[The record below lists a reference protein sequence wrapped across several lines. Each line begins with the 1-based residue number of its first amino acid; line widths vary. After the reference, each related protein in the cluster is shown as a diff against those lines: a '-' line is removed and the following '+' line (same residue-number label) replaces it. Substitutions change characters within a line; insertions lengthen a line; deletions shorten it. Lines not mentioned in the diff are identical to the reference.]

1 METGRPCRNTPY
13 FGFSCLYLKN
23 ELGEPHFL
31 LHKGDQQTK
40 MKLSAKF
47 KKILCSGFR
56 ATLNFQLITVAL
68 NQKVLSWHVDYIPEI
83 KIGGH
88 RVSILRYKKLK
99 PKYGVFLVHYNL
111 VHYNWIGTIVL
122 EQMYT
127 RMKD

>member
-1 METGRPCRNTPY
+1 METGNPCRNTLY

-47 KKILCSGFR
+47 KKILWNGFR
-56 ATLNFQLITVAL
+56 ATLNFQLFNMAL
-68 NQKVLSWHVDYIPEI
+68 NQNVLSWHVDYIPEI
-83 KIGGH
+83 KNVGH
-88 RVSILRYKKLK
+88 RVSILRYKQLK
-99 PKYGVFLVHYNL
+99 PKYGVFL